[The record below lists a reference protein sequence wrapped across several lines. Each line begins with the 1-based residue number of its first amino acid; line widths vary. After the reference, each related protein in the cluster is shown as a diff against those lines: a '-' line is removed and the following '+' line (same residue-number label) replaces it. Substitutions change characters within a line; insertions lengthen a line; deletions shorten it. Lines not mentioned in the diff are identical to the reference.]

1 MGFLARLFGKEVSGS
16 SGNLDHAVIA
26 GFEYG
31 STDLDALFEVGRQ
44 LEAAIDEAGVGEF
57 DGNEIAVDGSDGS
70 LYMYGPDADKL
81 FEVVRPV
88 LERAECLREVV
99 VRLQYGPCVEG
110 VREREVSIND

>member
-1 MGFLARLFGKEVSGS
+1 MGFLARLFGREVVGS

-26 GFEYG
+26 RFEYG
-31 STDLDALFEVGRQ
+31 STDLEALFEVERQ

-88 LERAECLREVV
+88 LERAECLSNVV
-99 VRLQYGPCVEG
+99 ALLRYGGCVEG
-110 VREREVSIND
+110 VREREVRVG